1 MRVLPLHSF
10 DPLVV
15 CWHALLAAD
24 LISFVFLLLSCC
36 EQTPRD
42 ASEVKV
48 TKGRSCG
55 EKVFGNVA
63 PFCPKIPA
71 IFLLSFRVFC
81 MHVCVR
87 VCIAVIL
94 PELINV
100 LLPSPFLPPSLP
112 PMSLGDVAGTQ
123 AQGYLWS
130 FSWRQGRWACTCK
143 RIHIHVHIVLLWAY
157 PHTQPYTSHYYYV
170 RAVHT
175 HRHMRYARLLTLNT
189 I

>member
-15 CWHALLAAD
+15 YWHALLAAD
-24 LISFVFLLLSCC
+24 LIRSVFLLLSFC

-55 EKVFGNVA
+55 EKVFGNVS
-63 PFCPKIPA
+63 PFCRKIPA

-81 MHVCVR
+81 MSACLHCCHSAGATKRSSSV
-87 VCIAVIL
+87 
-94 PELINV
+94 PF
-100 LLPSPFLPPSLP
+100 PPFLPPSHVAWWCSGHPSPRLSLILLP
-112 PMSLGDVAGTQ
+112 KARAMSLHLGAITHTRAHRTTMGV
-123 AQGYLWS
+123 
-130 FSWRQGRWACTCK
+130 CTYTTA
-143 RIHIHVHIVLLWAY
+143 HIVLLLCV
-157 PHTQPYTSHYYYV
+157 T
-170 RAVHT
+170 HT

-189 I
+189 T